1 LTTVL
6 VTGGAGF
13 IGSHTVDLLLAQNYS
28 VRVLDNFSNGSRN
41 NLPSESGK
49 LQIIEGDI
57 TNIQDVTQAMHGV
70 DQCVH
75 LAAQVSVVSSVEDAS
90 FSAQQN
96 ILGFVNI
103 IEAMRKQN
111 ISRLVYA
118 SSAAAYGNPVE
129 LPLNENS
136 TLTPESP
143 YGLEKKIN
151 EQYAELFL
159 NLHQL
164 SSCGMRYF
172 NVYGPRQDPKSP
184 YAGVIALFVERIKSK
199 QGLTIFGDGLQT
211 RDFIFVHDVARANL
225 AALQSDFNGAC
236 NVGTGSSVTL
246 LQLIEVLEELCGWQV
261 EKHFDKPREG
271 DIVHSAAVVERLNQ
285 TLSCHA
291 EVTLHQGLQTL
302 LDE

>member
-1 LTTVL
+1 MTTVL

-13 IGSHTVDLLLAQNYS
+13 IGSHTVDLLLAQNFS

-41 NLPSESGK
+41 NLPEHHPQ
-49 LQIIEGDI
+49 LEIIEGDI
-57 TNIQDVTQAMHGV
+57 TNSSDVNEAMQGA
-70 DQCVH
+70 DKCVH

-103 IEAMRKQN
+103 IEAIRKN
-111 ISRLVYA
+111 HVSRLVYA

-129 LPLNENS
+129 LPLREDS
-136 TLTPESP
+136 LLVPESP
-143 YGLEKKIN
+143 YGLEKKVN

-159 NLHQL
+159 NLHNM
-164 SSCGMRYF
+164 SACGMRYF

-184 YAGVIALFVERIKSK
+184 YAGVIALFVERIKNK
-199 QGLTIFGDGLQT
+199 QALTIFGDGLQT
-211 RDFIFVHDVARANL
+211 RDFVFVHDVASINV
-225 AALQSDFNGAC
+225 AALKSDFNGAC
-236 NVGTGSSVTL
+236 NVGTGKTVTL

-261 EKHFDKPREG
+261 EKNFGDPREG
-271 DIVHSAAVVERLNQ
+271 DIVHSSAIVERMNNYLGFTAQVN
-285 TLSCHA
+285 
-291 EVTLHQGLQTL
+291 LHMGLQSL